1 MSLKQL
7 NLDYGPNYNEFGII
21 GNSDRISEVI
31 TIVKTVAP
39 TSLSVLISGE
49 SGTGKEIIAELLHK
63 LSERKNS
70 RFIPINCGAIPEG
83 LIENE
88 LFGHEKGSFTSA
100 SEKSKGYFEVADKG
114 TIFLDEIGELP
125 LSSQVKLLRV
135 LENGTFMKVGGS
147 TNIQVDV
154 RIIAATNKNLTKMVE
169 KGTFREDL
177 YFRLKAVTLHLP
189 SLRERLT
196 DIPLFVL
203 KFAHDSAD
211 KYGRSQLLFDK
222 ESLSEIANH
231 HWKGNVR
238 ELKNFI
244 DMLTVM
250 ETGKAVDGDIIRKYL
265 KTEKVASYLPMV
277 INEDPLKQDSELI
290 FRTLLEIKSDLNLIK
305 KFILNTYTKDITP
318 DYFTEKSN
326 LKDNLDPARE
336 IKPAETQTEK
346 EIISASLRRHGGN
359 RRKTA
364 EEMNMS
370 ERTLYRKIEKY
381 KKPHYMIGIEPLV
394 RHRFLFKFRILYF
407 SYFTLITFSQR
418 SSSY

>member
-1 MSLKQL
+1 MSIKQL

-21 GNSDRISEVI
+21 GYSDRISEVV

-49 SGTGKEIIAELLHK
+49 SGTGKEVIAELIHK
-63 LSERKNS
+63 LSERKNN

-88 LFGHEKGSFTSA
+88 LFGHEKGSYTSA

-154 RIIAATNKNLTKMVE
+154 RVIAATNKNLTKMVE

-250 ETGKAVDGDIIRKYL
+250 ETGKSVDGNVIRKYL
-265 KTEKVASYLPMV
+265 KTEKSASYLPMV
-277 INEDPLKQDSELI
+277 INDDPLKQDSELI

-318 DYFTEKSN
+318 DYFSEKSN

-336 IKPAETQTEK
+336 IKPAETPAEK
-346 EIISASLRRHGGN
+346 EMISISLRKHGGN

-364 EEMNMS
+364 EELNMS

-381 KKPHYMIGIEPLV
+381 GIEV
-394 RHRFLFKFRILYF
+394 
-407 SYFTLITFSQR
+407 
-418 SSSY
+418 

>member
-1 MSLKQL
+1 MSIKQL

-21 GNSDRISEVI
+21 GYSDRISEVV

-49 SGTGKEIIAELLHK
+49 SGTGKEVIAELIHK

-88 LFGHEKGSFTSA
+88 LFGHEKGSYTSA

-154 RIIAATNKNLTKMVE
+154 RVIAATNKNLTKMVE

-250 ETGKAVDGDIIRKYL
+250 ETGKSVDGDVIRKYL
-265 KTEKVASYLPMV
+265 KTEKNASYLPMV
-277 INEDPLKQDSELI
+277 INDDPLKQDSELI

-318 DYFTEKSN
+318 DYFSEKSN
-326 LKDNLDPARE
+326 LKDNLDPSRE
-336 IKPAETQTEK
+336 IKPAENTTEK
-346 EIISASLRRHGGN
+346 EIISTSLRRHGGN
-359 RRKTA
+359 RRKAA
-364 EEMNMS
+364 EELNMS

-381 KKPHYMIGIEPLV
+381 GIV
-394 RHRFLFKFRILYF
+394 V
-407 SYFTLITFSQR
+407 
-418 SSSY
+418 